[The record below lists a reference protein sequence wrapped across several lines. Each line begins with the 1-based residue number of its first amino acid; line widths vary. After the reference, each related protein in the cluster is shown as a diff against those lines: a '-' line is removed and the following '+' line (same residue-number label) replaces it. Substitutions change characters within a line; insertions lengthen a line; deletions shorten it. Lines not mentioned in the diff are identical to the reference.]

1 MSDLTG
7 HELGRYHLLEKL
19 GEGGMATVYKAYDT
33 RLEREV
39 AVKIIRSDL
48 FGNAVIER
56 ILKRFEREA
65 KAMAKFSHANIVKVY
80 DYGEHEG
87 SPYIVMELLSGGTL
101 KQKLGKPMPW
111 RDAVNLLEPI
121 ARALS
126 YAHSEGILHRD
137 VKPANILISKAGDPV
152 LTDFGIAKL
161 LEQEEG
167 STLTGTGV
175 GIGTPEYMAP
185 EQGLGQI
192 VDGRADVYSLA
203 IVFYELVTGR
213 KPFIADTPLAV
224 LFKQMNDPLPRPI
237 SLVPELPEAVEQV
250 ILKALAKQ
258 PEDRFKGMSE
268 FAVALHKLETIT
280 ETLPQAEISPLNA
293 THLEVKEYST
303 IDDPYATV
311 DKIIVDENKPPTSL
325 EIKSPQLASE
335 KKTDKLKKQKGV
347 RPWQYI
353 AGGAGLIGML
363 VVILWVSGLFN
374 PPTIAEPTR
383 TSTKVQVSATQELV
397 PTVTPISPTPTETLT
412 IGSTQISP
420 KDGMVMV
427 YVPEGEFTMGSNDGN
442 SYEQPVHQVSLDA
455 YWIDQTEVT
464 HLMYKECVN
473 AGACTAPN
481 TTIPVDDSKLGDHPV
496 AYVDWYQADAYCKWA
511 GRELPTEAQW
521 EKAARGTDERTYSW
535 GNQNPTCALANY
547 YGCIE
552 NTSPVGS
559 YKGGKSPYGAYEMT
573 GNVWEWVAD
582 WYGSYAAGTIKNP
595 QGPSTGEYRALR
607 GGSWYN
613 AEKDIRSSN
622 RLRNSPSFSNSL
634 IGFRCAMPLITT
646 TASGITNTATPSTGD
661 DYLFIR
667 DVTIP
672 DDSTIQPASVFTKTW
687 QIKNTGTT
695 IWTKDYRL
703 VFENG
708 LAATEGS
715 STIFLKSEVNPGELT
730 ELSINFV
737 APSAIGTYNSNWKL
751 CNKENVC
758 FGLPLYV
765 RFKVV
770 N

>member
-19 GEGGMATVYKAYDT
+19 GEGGMAAVYKAYDT

-111 RDAVNLLEPI
+111 RDAVSLLEPI
-121 ARALS
+121 AKALS

-137 VKPANILISKAGDPV
+137 VKPANILITKAGEPV

-161 LEQEEG
+161 LEQEDG
-167 STLTGTGV
+167 QTLTGTGV

-185 EQGLGQI
+185 EQGLGQV
-192 VDGRADVYSLA
+192 VDGRADVYSLG
-203 IVFYELVTGR
+203 IVFYELITGR
-213 KPFIADTPLAV
+213 KPFIADTPLAI

-237 SLVPELPEAVEQV
+237 SLVPNLPESVEQV

-268 FAVALHKLETIT
+268 FATALHKLEKSSESFPQEEIT
-280 ETLPQAEISPLNA
+280 SLEA
-293 THLEVKEYST
+293 TRLDIKEYST

-311 DKIIVDENKPPTSL
+311 DKIVVDENKPSIMQ
-325 EIKSPQLASE
+325 EFKSAKVE
-335 KKTDKLKKQKGV
+335 NAKTPERLINRKGV
-347 RPWQYI
+347 HPWQYM
-353 AGGAGLIGML
+353 AGGAGLIGLL
-363 VVILWVSGLFN
+363 VVILWVSGVFK
-374 PPTIAEPTR
+374 PPAIVVPTK
-383 TSTKVQVSATQELV
+383 TPTNMMVSVTQEILH
-397 PTVTPISPTPTETLT
+397 TVTPIPPTPTKELR
-412 IGSTQISP
+412 IGSTQLSP
-420 KDGMVMV
+420 KDGMVII
-427 YVPEGEFTMGSNDGN
+427 YVPAGEFTMGSTEGN
-442 SYEQPVHQVSLDA
+442 SNEQPVHQVFLDA
-455 YWIDQTEVT
+455 YWIDRTEVT
-464 HLMYKECVN
+464 NAMYKKCVE
-473 AGACTAPN
+473 GGICTLPN
-481 TTIPVDDSKLGDHPV
+481 STIRYDDSMFVDHPV
-496 AYVDWYQADAYCKWA
+496 TYVDWNQADAYCAWA
-511 GRELPTEAQW
+511 GRGLPTEAQW
-521 EKAARGTDERTYSW
+521 EKAARGTDERNYPW
-535 GNQNPTCALANY
+535 GNQNPTCWAANF

-552 NTSPVGS
+552 NTSPVG
-559 YKGGKSPYGAYEMT
+559 YFGGGKSPYGAYDMT

-582 WYGSYAAGTIKNP
+582 WYGSYAAAVVTNP
-595 QGPSTGEYRALR
+595 LGSSTGENRVLR

-613 AEKDIRSSN
+613 NEYDIRTTY
-622 RLRNSPSFSNSL
+622 RLWNSPSFRNSL
-634 IGFRCAMPLITT
+634 IGFRCAIPSVTT
-646 TASGITNTATPSTGD
+646 TSEITNTDSSSTGD
-661 DYLFIR
+661 EYLFIQ

-672 DDSTIQPASVFTKTW
+672 DDAIIQPATVFTKTW
-687 QIKNTGTT
+687 QIKNMGTT
-695 IWTKDYRL
+695 IWTKDYHL
-703 VFENG
+703 VFDTG
-708 LAATEGS
+708 LSPADGS
-715 STIFLKSEVNPGELT
+715 TTVILNSEVNPGDLT
-730 ELSINFV
+730 EISIDFV
-737 APSAIGTYNSNWKL
+737 APSGIGTYNSNWKL